1 MSRCPL
7 ALTRLLGLGVLCLGV
22 VLVGCGDSATSPLPP
37 PAKSLPD
44 AALSTVQVDRAEQV
58 LADGVDRVAITV
70 TVRQKDGSPMA
81 GRTVRVEVSG
91 DGNTVTQPADRTN
104 AQGVATA
111 SVVST
116 RGGSKRVTASV
127 DAEGGAV
134 VLGSRPVVGFTVLR
148 ASRLAFAAAS
158 LSARAGAPIGGLDVE
173 FRDADGRPVPSVT
186 GEVTLSLAAGP
197 GGASLGG
204 TLRAQAVDGVAR
216 FQEVV
221 LTRAG
226 LGYQLKAE
234 ATGVEGAVSPSFD
247 VTPAAAA
254 TVEVTGLPQTAIAGS
269 THDAEVTVRD
279 AFGNVAS
286 GYRGTLSVQS
296 SDATATLPGGHTF
309 TEVNAG
315 RFRFTG
321 ITLRRAGTQRVDVQD
336 AAQAGLAGRQDVRV
350 SADRTAALAFA
361 RVPSHASVR
370 AALTAVEVV
379 LQDAHGN
386 RTPVGAP
393 SVTLS
398 LVPAGGVPL
407 RGVTEVAPVEGLAS
421 FSSVH
426 VDTEGRFQLQATAD
440 GLTPAT
446 STDIDIIDNVF
457 PSVPV
462 LAATTATPDSVT
474 VSWTAVGDDGD
485 QGQAASHAL
494 HYSLNPIET
503 DADFNQATPVGGLGE
518 PAEAGTQESA
528 VLTGLQPGTNYHVAL
543 RVADNQGNAV
553 RSASLM
559 VQTQV
564 QGVTRLVFS
573 QQPVDGD
580 AGDTQPDIR
589 VSLLDGDG
597 QVVTTATSPVTLTLE
612 DEPGFTPLQVA
623 AVAGV
628 ATFSGVVVEQAG
640 THRFIAAATGL
651 GPEPSDTFT
660 VEPGDAVRLALTGLV
675 SPVAAGAEGS
685 VVVTAHDAFDNE
697 ATGYT
702 GAVRFTST
710 DAEAELP
717 GDYTFTVA
725 DAGRRTF
732 SGVMLLTS
740 GTQGVT
746 VVDTARPVLT
756 DTLEV
761 EVSTGAAA
769 ELELSALPAAVA
781 AGEAQSLTV
790 TARDGFGNIVTGYT
804 GTVRF
809 ESDDPEATLPADYTF
824 VPGQDAGQHT
834 FSVALVTSGARSVT
848 VRDAGNAGLT
858 ATVSTQVLSGP
869 AVQLTVQLASATTL
883 AGEPVAATVSVRD
896 AHGNLA
902 SGYRGTVHFEIP
914 GDVQA
919 TVPSDYT
926 FTESDAGQRLF
937 NVTFAA
943 VGSGQ
948 LVVTDTTTATLTGTA
963 TLSVQPGLLTALSV
977 EGPAESIVAGE
988 PQSFTVSARD
998 RFGNVLT
1005 AYEGAVD
1012 LTSTDPEAAPL
1023 STFTYTAADQGEHTF
1038 TITFE
1043 TAGAQSVTF
1052 TDGDA
1057 AVSSTSDFTVEAG
1070 APVQL
1075 AFVAPPEPGTV
1086 LEPLSETRVALQD
1099 AFGNVSNATAP
1110 SVTLQL
1116 VGAVGVTLGG
1126 TLTVAPVAGVAVFN
1140 DLTVDQA
1147 GSFVLSAT
1155 TENPALPTVDT
1166 MVTITDDVAPAAPV
1180 MSASLVDNT
1189 TVRLTWLA
1197 TGDNGGVGNA
1207 ARYELRY
1214 SAGPI
1219 DPQSFAL
1226 ASEVPTAAPRAPG
1239 QAEEVI
1245 HALPPSQA
1253 ATWYFALRVFDSANN
1268 GSTVVFASIEVPGPC
1283 GDVVCTPRAPEC
1295 DADGVQRVTYAE
1307 ACVVTAGLA
1316 ECEYTPASEV
1326 CPGQDGVCIEGACD
1340 TAPAP
1345 GAGELVISEV
1355 MHRPDANTT
1364 EYVELTSIVD
1374 GPRDIT
1380 NLRIRFD
1387 NGAGGETDF
1396 SVLTAGDRP
1405 LIVPGRGT
1413 FVLANNADAATNGG
1427 VAAQYGYGSTLFEL
1441 GHSGHLFVEMGAT
1454 VVDDVAYSAS
1464 FPQTTGRSMNLSSVV
1479 VGSRASQHAWYWCDS
1494 EASLPGGGQG
1504 TPGGAN
1510 ASCGVE
1516 ITGPV
1521 DYCAIQYPKSF
1532 ATPIRAG
1539 RAESVFSQ
1547 FYESQVST
1555 RNQNGNDGF
1564 PHLVAELGYGTDA
1577 ASPDS
1582 WTWGP
1587 AQANAGFAT
1596 PGNNDEL
1603 VAPLNIAAPGS
1614 YIYGFRYRF
1623 TQGPE
1628 VAQEWVYCDQDG
1640 VVAQAS
1646 TGNYG
1651 TVTVVPAPAV
1661 ANHVV
1666 ISEVS
1671 GGLSNSATNEFVE
1684 LHNPTDA
1691 DVDISG
1697 WRLQYKSATGGSY
1710 SGSYTIPAGTFIRAH
1725 GYFLL
1730 GHNGYTGPVARD
1742 LNYGTVFDI
1751 SASPTAGGHVRIG
1764 PGLTTNVNDVAVDKV
1779 AWGTGNSPEGTVAPF
1794 HPASGGSLER
1804 KALSTST
1811 SATMSAGS
1819 SDEDFGN
1826 GRDSDNNN
1834 ADFVTRAIR
1843 QPQNSLSLTEQP

>member
-22 VLVGCGDSATSPLPP
+22 VLVGCGDSSTSPLPL

-44 AALSTVQVDRAEQV
+44 AALSTVQVDRVEQV
-58 LADGVDRVAITV
+58 LADGVDRVNITV
-70 TVRQKDGSPMA
+70 TVRQKDGAPIA

-148 ASRLAFAAAS
+148 ASRLAFVASS

-204 TLRAQAVDGVAR
+204 SLVAQAVDGVAR
-216 FQEVV
+216 FPEVV

-254 TVEVTGLPQTAIAGS
+254 AVEMTGLPPNAIAGS
-269 THDAEVTVRD
+269 SHDAEVTVRD

-309 TEVNAG
+309 TEANAG

-336 AAQAGLAGRQDVRV
+336 ASQAGLAGRQDVRV
-350 SADRTAALAFA
+350 TADRTAALAFA

-370 AALTAVEVV
+370 AALTVVEVV

-398 LVPAGGVPL
+398 LLPAGGAPL
-407 RGVTEVAPVEGLAS
+407 GGVTEVAPVEGLAS
-421 FSSVH
+421 FSNVH
-426 VDTEGRFQLQATAD
+426 VDTEGSFQLQATAD
-440 GLTPAT
+440 GLTSAT
-446 STDIDIIDNVF
+446 STAITIIDDVF

-462 LAATTATPDSVT
+462 LAATAATPDSVT

-485 QGQAASHAL
+485 QGRASSHAL
-494 HYSLNPIET
+494 RYSLSPIET

-518 PAEAGTQESA
+518 PAEAGTLESA
-528 VLTGLQPGTNYHVAL
+528 ILTGLQPGTNYHVAL

-564 QGVTRLVFS
+564 QGVTQLVFS
-573 QQPVDGD
+573 QQPVNGD
-580 AGDTQPDIR
+580 AGATQPDIR
-589 VSLLDGDG
+589 VSLLDEDG

-640 THRFIAAATGL
+640 AHRFIASATGL
-651 GPEPSDTFT
+651 DPVPSDAFT
-660 VEPGDAVRLALTGLV
+660 IAPGDAVRLALTGLV

-685 VVVTAHDAFDNE
+685 VVVTAHDAFDNV

-702 GAVRFTST
+702 GAVRFSST

-717 GDYTFTVA
+717 GDYTFTPA

-732 SGVMLLTS
+732 SGVTLLTS
-740 GTQGVT
+740 GTQSVT
-746 VVDTARPVLT
+746 VVDPARPELT

-769 ELELSALPAAVA
+769 TLALSALPVEVA
-781 AGEAQSLTV
+781 AGAAQSLTV

-834 FSVALVTSGARSVT
+834 FSVTLVTSGARSVT

-869 AVQLTVQLASATTL
+869 AVQLTVQVASSTLL
-883 AGEPVAATVSVRD
+883 AGEPVVATVSVRD

-902 SGYRGTVHFEIP
+902 SGYRGAVHFEIP
-914 GDVQA
+914 GDAQA

-926 FTESDAGQRLF
+926 FTEADAGQRLF

-948 LVVTDTTTATLTGTA
+948 LVVTDTATATLTGTA
-963 TLSVQPGLLTALSV
+963 PVTVQPGLLTALSV
-977 EGPAESIVAGE
+977 VGPTESIVAGE
-988 PQSFTVSARD
+988 PQSFTVSASD

-1005 AYEGAVD
+1005 AYDGTVAP
-1012 LTSTDPEAAPL
+1012 SSSDPEAAPL
-1023 STFTYTAADQGEHTF
+1023 SSHAYTEADQGARTF

-1057 AVSSTSDFTVEAG
+1057 AVSGTFDFTVDAG
-1070 APVQL
+1070 APVRL

-1099 AFGNVSNATAP
+1099 AFGNVSNVTAP

-1116 VGAVGVTLGG
+1116 VGAAGVTLGG

-1155 TENPALPTVDT
+1155 TESPSLPSVDT
-1166 MVTITDDVAPAAPV
+1166 MLTITDDVPPAEPV
-1180 MSASLVDNT
+1180 LSASLVDNT

-1197 TGDNGGVGNA
+1197 TGDNGVVGTA

-1214 SAGPI
+1214 SAGPM
-1219 DPQSFAL
+1219 DAQSFAL
-1226 ASEVPTAAPRAPG
+1226 SSEVPTAAPRAPG

-1253 ATWYFALRVFDSANN
+1253 ATWYFGLRAFDGANN
-1268 GSTVVFASIEVPGPC
+1268 GSTVAFISIAVPGPC
-1283 GDVVCTPRAPEC
+1283 GDIVCTPRAAEC
-1295 DADGVQRVTYAE
+1295 DEDGVQRMTYAE

-1316 ECEYTPASEV
+1316 ECQYTPTAEV
-1326 CPGQDGVCIEGACD
+1326 CPGQDGVCVAGVCD

-1345 GAGELVISEV
+1345 VAGELVISEV

-1364 EYVELTSIVD
+1364 EYIELTSTVD
-1374 GPRDIT
+1374 GPRDVA

-1387 NGAGGETDF
+1387 NGAGSETDF
-1396 SVLTAGDRP
+1396 SVLTTGDRP
-1405 LIVPGRGT
+1405 LVVPGRGT
-1413 FVLANNADAATNGG
+1413 FVLASNTDEATNGG

-1441 GHSGHLFVEMGAT
+1441 GHSGRLFVEMGAT

-1479 VGSRASQHAWYWCDS
+1479 VGTRASEHAWYWCDS
-1494 EASLPGGGQG
+1494 EQVLSGGGRG

-1516 ITGPV
+1516 LTGPV

-1532 ATPIRAG
+1532 AAPIRAG
-1539 RAESVFSQ
+1539 RAESVYSQ
-1547 FYESQVST
+1547 FYEPQVST
-1555 RNQNGNDGF
+1555 RNQNGNDSF

-1577 ASPDS
+1577 SSPAS
-1582 WTWGP
+1582 WTWVTAEP
-1587 AQANAGFAT
+1587 NEGFVT

-1628 VAQEWVYCDQDG
+1628 SAQAWVYCDQDG
-1640 VVAQAS
+1640 VVSEAS

-1651 TVTVVPAPAV
+1651 TVTVVPPPPM

-1671 GGLSNSATNEFVE
+1671 GGNGTGTAATDEFIE
-1684 LHNPTDA
+1684 LYNPTGA
-1691 DVDISG
+1691 DVDIG
-1697 WRLQYKSATGGSY
+1697 NWQVQYKSAAGASF
-1710 SGSYTIPAGTFIRAH
+1710 SGTVTIPAETVIRAH
-1725 GYFLL
+1725 GYYLL
-1730 GHNGYTGPVARD
+1730 GGANYSGPVAQD
-1742 LNYGTVFDI
+1742 LGYSFDV
-1751 SASPTAGGHVRIG
+1751 SASTTAGGHVRIG
-1764 PGLTTNVNDVAVDKV
+1764 PGLTGAVNDVAVDKV
-1779 AWGTGNSPEGTVAPF
+1779 AWGTGNSPEGSAAPS
-1794 HPASGGSLER
+1794 HPAVGGSLER

-1811 SATMSAGS
+1811 PATMAVGGADAS
-1819 SDEDFGN
+1819 FGN
-1826 GRDSDNNN
+1826 GWDSNNN
-1834 ADFVTRAIR
+1834 SADFVTRASR
-1843 QPQNSLSLTEQP
+1843 QPQNSLSPTEQP

>member
-474 VSWTAVGDDGD
+474 VSWMAVGDDGD
-485 QGQAASHAL
+485 QGRAASHAL

-685 VVVTAHDAFDNE
+685 VVVTAHDAFDNV

-740 GTQGVT
+740 GTQSVT

-834 FSVALVTSGARSVT
+834 FSVTLMTSGARSVT
-848 VRDAGNAGLT
+848 VRDTGNAGLT
-858 ATVSTQVLSGP
+858 VTVSTQVLSGP
-869 AVQLTVQLASATTL
+869 AAQLTVQLASATTL

-902 SGYRGTVHFEIP
+902 SGYRGSVHFEIP
-914 GDVQA
+914 GDAQA
-919 TVPSDYT
+919 TIPADYT

-948 LVVTDTTTATLTGTA
+948 LVVTDTAAATLTGTS
-963 TLSVQPGLLTALSV
+963 TVTVQPGLLTALSV
-977 EGPAESIVAGE
+977 VGPTESIVAGE
-988 PQSFTVSARD
+988 PQSFAVSAHD

-1005 AYEGAVD
+1005 AYAGTVEP
-1012 LTSTDPEAAPL
+1012 TSTDPEAAPL
-1023 STFTYTAADQGEHTF
+1023 STYTYTEADQGAHTF

-1057 AVSSTSDFTVEAG
+1057 AVADTYDFSVEAG

-1166 MVTITDDVAPAAPV
+1166 MVTITDDVAPAEPV
-1180 MSASLVDNT
+1180 LSVSLVDNM

-1253 ATWYFALRVFDSANN
+1253 ATWYFALRVFDGANN
-1268 GSTVVFASIEVPGPC
+1268 GSTVAFASIEVPGPC

-1295 DADGVQRVTYAE
+1295 AADGVQRVTYAE

-1345 GAGELVISEV
+1345 GARELVISEV

-1364 EYVELTSIVD
+1364 EYVELTSTVD
-1374 GPRDIT
+1374 APRDIT

-1413 FVLANNADAATNGG
+1413 FVLANNTDVATNGG

-1441 GHSGHLFVEMGAT
+1441 GHTGHLFVEMGAT

-1479 VGSRASQHAWYWCDS
+1479 VGTRASQHAWYWCDS

-1582 WTWGP
+1582 WTWVP

-1811 SATMSAGS
+1811 SATMAAGS

-1843 QPQNSLSLTEQP
+1843 QPQNSLSPTEQP